1 MHGGARAQALA
12 HALNKLQQLSRLL
25 GGVELLPVNF
35 YEELTMIFP
44 RFSALALLLVAMVAA
59 AAAQDSKPA
68 ADSRVSALDKTADP
82 CVDFYQFACG
92 GWTKNNPI
100 PSDQSIWSRFG
111 ELAERNRAELRSI
124 LENVAK
130 AGSRDANEQKIG
142 DYYAACMDELAI
154 EKKGTAVL
162 KPELDRINALKDK
175 SALPELMAHLH
186 SQGINALFNF
196 GSGADF
202 KNAKQVI
209 GQADQGGLSLPDRDY
224 YLKDDARS
232 VELRKQL
239 VEHITN
245 MLKLLGDP
253 PDKAAAEANA
263 VLAVETAL
271 ARGSGDRVERRE
283 PERVYHKMPVTEW
296 QALAPSFSFTKY
308 LTGVG
313 APPLDSL
320 NVAEPGF
327 FKALDAELK
336 NVSLDDLKTYLR
348 WQLAHSQT
356 DYLPKAFQDENFNFY
371 GKTLQGAKEIRP
383 RWKRCVA
390 AVDSDLGEAL
400 GKVFVEKY
408 YPPEAKARTLAMVK
422 QLEDALRQDIGEL
435 SWMSDATKKQALVKL
450 DAILNKIGYPSK
462 WRDYSALKIERGD
475 GLGNSLRANAFE
487 VHRQLS
493 KIGKPLDKQE
503 WQMTPPTVNAYYD
516 PTEND
521 INFPAGIL
529 QPPFYDFKADDAIN
543 FGGMGAVIGHEL
555 THGFDDQGALFDP
568 QGNLKNWWTPGDEKA
583 FKERT
588 QCLVDEYDRF
598 VAVDDVHV
606 RGKLT
611 LGENTADNGGL
622 RIAHMALSKSLA
634 QSGKL
639 SEKIDGFTPEQRL
652 FIGWGQIWCQNQT
665 DQMARLLAL
674 NNEHSPG
681 NYRVN
686 GVVQNMPEFQKAWG
700 CKAGQ
705 PMVRANACR
714 VW

>member
-1 MHGGARAQALA
+1 MRFLKLLVLGLLLAGLMTTGVAQKKGGA
-12 HALNKLQQLSRLL
+12 
-25 GGVELLPVNF
+25 P
-35 YEELTMIFP
+35 
-44 RFSALALLLVAMVAA
+44 AA
-59 AAAQDSKPA
+59 APRASNDRSV
-68 ADSRVSALDKTADP
+68 DMDKSADP

-92 GWTKNNPI
+92 SWKKNNPI

-111 ELAERNRAELRSI
+111 ELAERNRTVLRGI
-124 LENVAK
+124 LENAAK
-130 AGSRDANEQKIG
+130 ATQRNADEQKIG
-142 DYYAACMDELAI
+142 DYYSSCMDEAAI
-154 EKKGTAVL
+154 EKKGIAAL
-162 KPELDRINALKDK
+162 KPEFDRINALNDK
-175 SALPELMAHLH
+175 AALPDLVAHLH
-186 SQGINALFNF
+186 GEGINALFGF

-202 KNAKQVI
+202 KNAKEVI
-209 GQADQGGLSLPDRDY
+209 GQADQAGLSLPDRDY
-224 YLKDDARS
+224 YIKDDAKS
-232 VELRKQL
+232 VELRKQYA
-239 VEHITN
+239 EHLAS
-245 MLKLLGDP
+245 MFKLLGDAP
-253 PDKAAAEANA
+253 AKAQAEAEA
-263 VLAVETAL
+263 VLRVETAL
-271 ARGSGDRVERRE
+271 AKGSGDRVERRE
-283 PERVYHKMPVTEW
+283 PERVYHKMPLKDW
-296 QALAPSFSFTKY
+296 QALAPSFNFSRY
-308 LTGVG
+308 LTGIG
-313 APPLDSL
+313 APSFDSL
-320 NVAEPGF
+320 NVAEPNF

-336 NVSLDDLKTYLR
+336 DVSLDDLKTYLR
-348 WQLAHSQT
+348 WHLLTSQT
-356 DYLPKAFQDENFNFY
+356 DALPKVFQDQNFNFY

-383 RWKRCVA
+383 RWKRCVSA
-390 AVDSDLGEAL
+390 ADGDLGEAL

-422 QLEDALRQDIGEL
+422 QLEDALRNDIGDL
-435 SWMSDATKKQALVKL
+435 PWMSPETKKQALVKL
-450 DAILNKIGYPSK
+450 DAIQNKIGYPAK
-462 WRDYSALKIERGD
+462 WRDYSTLKIEKSD
-475 GLGNSLRANAFE
+475 ALGNSLRANAFE
-487 VHRQLS
+487 IHRQLM

-529 QPPFYDFKADDAIN
+529 QPPFYDFKADDALN

-568 QGNLKNWWTPGDEKA
+568 QGNLKNWWTPADEKA

-588 QCLVDEYDRF
+588 QCIVDEYDQF

-622 RIAHMALSKSLA
+622 RIAYMALMKSIA
-634 QSGKL
+634 DSGKQPA
-639 SEKIDGFTPEQRL
+639 KIEGFTPEQRF

-674 NNEHSPG
+674 NNEHAPG

-705 PMVRANACR
+705 PMVKANACR

>member
-1 MHGGARAQALA
+1 
-12 HALNKLQQLSRLL
+12 
-25 GGVELLPVNF
+25 
-35 YEELTMIFP
+35 
-44 RFSALALLLVAMVAA
+44 
-59 AAAQDSKPA
+59 
-68 ADSRVSALDKTADP
+68 
-82 CVDFYQFACG
+82 VDFYQFACG
-92 GWTKNNPI
+92 GWVKSNPI

-111 ELAERNRAELRSI
+111 ELAERNRQELRGV
-124 LENVAK
+124 LEQAAK
-130 AGSRDANEQKIG
+130 ATKRDANEQNIG
-142 DYYAACMDELAI
+142 DYYSACMDEAAI
-154 EKKGTAVL
+154 EKKGVAAL
-162 KPELDRINALKDK
+162 KPEFDRINVLKDK
-175 SALPELMAHLH
+175 AGASELLAHLH
-186 SQGINALFNF
+186 GEGINALFSF

-202 KNAKQVI
+202 KNAGHVI
-209 GQADQGGLSLPDRDY
+209 AQADQGGLSLPDRDY
-224 YLKDDARS
+224 YTKDDPKS

-245 MLKLLGDP
+245 MFKLLGDA
-253 PDKAAAEANA
+253 PDKAAQEATA
-263 VLAVETAL
+263 VMNVETAL
-271 ARGSGDRVERRE
+271 AKGSGDRVERRE
-283 PERVYHKMPVTEW
+283 PERVYHKMQVTEL
-296 QALAPSFSFTKY
+296 QSLTPSFNFTRYLTAVGTPSFS
-308 LTGVG
+308 
-313 APPLDSL
+313 SL
-320 NVAEPGF
+320 NVAEPNF

-336 NVSLDDLKTYLR
+336 SVSLDDLKTYLR
-348 WQLAHSQT
+348 WHLVRSQS
-356 DYLPKAFQDENFNFY
+356 DSLPKAFQDENFNFY

-390 AVDSDLGEAL
+390 AADNDLGEAL
-400 GKVFVEKY
+400 GRVFVEKY

-422 QLEDALRQDIGEL
+422 QLEDALHRDITEL
-435 SWMSDATKKQALVKL
+435 PWMSQATKEKALVKL
-450 DAILNKIGYPSK
+450 AAIQNKIGYPSK
-462 WRDYSALKIERGD
+462 WRDYTALKIERGD
-475 GLGNSLRANAFE
+475 ALGNSLRSNAFE
-487 VHRQLS
+487 VHRQLM
-493 KIGKPLDKQE
+493 KIGKPLDRQE

-516 PTEND
+516 PTENN

-529 QPPFYDFKADDAIN
+529 QPPFYDFKADDALN

-568 QGNLKNWWTPGDEKA
+568 EGNLKNWWTPEDEKA

-588 QCLVDEYDRF
+588 QCLVDEYDQF

-622 RIAHMALSKSLA
+622 RIAYMALMKSLA
-634 QSGKL
+634 DSGKTPGP
-639 SEKIDGFTPEQRL
+639 IDGFTPEQRV

-665 DQMARLLAL
+665 DQMARLLAI

-681 NYRVN
+681 NFRVN

>member
-1 MHGGARAQALA
+1 M
-12 HALNKLQQLSRLL
+12 
-25 GGVELLPVNF
+25 
-35 YEELTMIFP
+35 LTM
-44 RFSALALLLVAMVAA
+44 RLQRCLSLLVSGFLFAVMLTPL
-59 AAAQDSKPA
+59 AAQDTKPTA
-68 ADSRVSALDKTADP
+68 NDRLSALDKSADP

-111 ELAERNRAELRSI
+111 ELAERNREELRGI
-124 LENVAK
+124 LEKAANAAK
-130 AGSRDANEQKIG
+130 RDANEQKIG
-142 DYYAACMDELAI
+142 DYYTACMDEPAI
-154 EKKGTAVL
+154 EKKGVAVL
-162 KPELDRINALKDK
+162 KPEFDRINALKDK
-175 SALPELMAHLH
+175 SGLPDLLAHLH

-224 YLKDDARS
+224 YSKTDPQS
-232 VELRKQL
+232 VELRKQFTDH
-239 VEHITN
+239 VTN
-245 MLKLLGDP
+245 MFKLLGDP
-253 PDKAAAEANA
+253 QDKAAAEANA
-263 VLAVETAL
+263 VMNVETAL
-271 ARGSGDRVERRE
+271 AKGSGDRVERRE

-296 QALAPSFSFTKY
+296 QGLSPSFSVTKY
-308 LTGVG
+308 LTGLG
-313 APPLDSL
+313 APPFDSL
-320 NVAEPGF
+320 NVAEPNF
-327 FKALDAELK
+327 FKSLDAELK

-348 WQLAHSQT
+348 WQLVHLQADS
-356 DYLPKAFQDENFNFY
+356 LPKAFQDENFNFY
-371 GKTLQGAKEIRP
+371 GKTLQGAKEIRA

-390 AVDSDLGEAL
+390 NEDGDLGEAL

-422 QLEDALRQDIGEL
+422 QLEVALRSDITEL
-435 SWMSDATKKQALVKL
+435 PWMSQATKEKALIKL
-450 DAILNKIGYPSK
+450 EAIQNKIGYPSK
-462 WRDYSALKIERGD
+462 WRDYSPLKIERAD
-475 GLGNSLRANAFE
+475 ALGNSLRANAFE
-487 VHRQLS
+487 VHRQLM

-503 WQMTPPTVNAYYD
+503 WQMTPPTVNAYYE
-516 PTEND
+516 PTENN

-529 QPPFYDFKADDAIN
+529 QPPFYDFKADDALN

-555 THGFDDQGALFDP
+555 THGFDDQGALFDAE
-568 QGNLKNWWTPGDEKA
+568 GNLHDWWTPADQKA

-588 QCLVDEYDRF
+588 QCIVNEYDQF

-622 RIAHMALSKSLA
+622 RIANMALMKSLA
-634 QSGKL
+634 DAAKQP
-639 SEKIDGFTPEQRL
+639 EKVDGFTPEQRL

-681 NYRVN
+681 KYRAN

-705 PMVRANACR
+705 PMVRENACH